1 MVEPWLVPMPS
12 GLEVVP
18 RASPLCWYRQQARKE
33 DARSEGKAEREVG
46 GGPSGSWTSSSSQF
60 RGAILVATLEGRTEA
75 GVTPA
80 TPVGKMNEL
89 HTPVQRKEA

>member
-1 MVEPWLVPMPS
+1 MVEPWLGPMPS

-18 RASPLCWYRQQARKE
+18 QASPLCWYRQQARKE
-33 DARSEGKAEREVG
+33 DARCESKAEREVR
-46 GGPSGSWTSSSSQF
+46 GPSGSWTSSSSQF
-60 RGAILVATLEGRTEA
+60 RGACLVPTLEGRTEA